1 LLPRFS
7 EQHCIDAVREVAQI
21 IGEAPTMTAYD
32 EFARSTSGR
41 LPSSMTVTSRLGS
54 WYDALARSGL

>member
-1 LLPRFS
+1 
-7 EQHCIDAVREVAQI
+7 
-21 IGEAPTMTAYD
+21 MTAYD